1 MSEMQTFPYS
11 LLSAETTKLI
21 VSYCIFDAEKR
32 NEEKIQRPSIFFKTD
47 LELGDLL
54 LNIFDF
60 RYEVWMVMQF
70 RYTLVKFYLYDLT
83 VICSFQYFPQIN
95 IWPYITTEK

>member
-11 LLSAETTKLI
+11 LLSAETIKLI
-21 VSYCIFDAEKR
+21 VSHCVFDTEKR
-32 NEEKIQRPSIFFKTD
+32 NEEEIQSPSIFFKTD

-60 RYEVWMVMQF
+60 SMRNGNAVQIY
-70 RYTLVKFYLYDLT
+70 
-83 VICSFQYFPQIN
+83 ICHVLFI
-95 IWPYITTEK
+95 

>member
-11 LLSAETTKLI
+11 LLSAETIKLI
-21 VSYCIFDAEKR
+21 VSYCVFDTEKR
-32 NEEKIQRPSIFFKTD
+32 NEEEIQSPSIFLKTD

-70 RYTLVKFYLYDLT
+70 RYTFVMFYLYNVT
-83 VICSFQYFPQIN
+83 VICSFQYFSKIN
-95 IWPYITTEK
+95 ICPYTTTEK